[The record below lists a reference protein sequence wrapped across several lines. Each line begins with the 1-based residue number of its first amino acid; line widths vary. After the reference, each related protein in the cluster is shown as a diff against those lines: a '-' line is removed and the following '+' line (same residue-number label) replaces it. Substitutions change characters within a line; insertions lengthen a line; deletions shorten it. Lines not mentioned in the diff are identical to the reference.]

1 MRQLTLYSSTE
12 INVGIWLA
20 PGNKCLNLKKI
31 NGMVMDGQ
39 LFTKQVL
46 KCNKIVVKNTMDW
59 IIGKNTW

>member
-1 MRQLTLYSSTE
+1 
-12 INVGIWLA
+12 
-20 PGNKCLNLKKI
+20 
-31 NGMVMDGQ
+31 MVMDGQ